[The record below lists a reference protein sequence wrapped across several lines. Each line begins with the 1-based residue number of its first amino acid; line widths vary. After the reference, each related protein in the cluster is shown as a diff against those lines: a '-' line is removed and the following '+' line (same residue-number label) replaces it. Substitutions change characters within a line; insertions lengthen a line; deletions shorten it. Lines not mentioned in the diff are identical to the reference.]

1 MVIKNAIAGYFKSSI
16 SFIICFG
23 SIFLCSIS
31 SSLSFVSSR
40 CIGFNI
46 ILVLFDIFVLS
57 LVVNILF
64 FLETS

>member
-31 SSLSFVSSR
+31 SSLSFIGSSFV
-40 CIGFNI
+40 IGNSLFYI
-46 ILVLFDIFVLS
+46 IDIS
-57 LVVNILF
+57 NG
-64 FLETS
+64 